1 MKIVL
6 VGNPNVG
13 KSVLFSR
20 LTGVKVIASN
30 YPGTTVEFTKGF
42 ILLDGIQHELIDIPG
57 TYSLNPTSKAESV
70 ALELLEQA
78 DIIINVVDATNLE
91 RNLRLTLELIHKTN
105 KPMVV
110 ALNLWDE
117 TKHRGVE
124 IDLEKLKAIFGIPV
138 IATCGLIGQGMKELV
153 LSLRDAK
160 VSPFKHDQ
168 DSLWDEI
175 GKIVKDV
182 QILHHRHHTFLDVVQ
197 EASIKPPFS
206 FGIAALIIAAAFMVV
221 RFVGEG
227 LIGYVFDPFFTHIYT
242 PLMVKLSGILGEGTF
257 LQEILVGKITE
268 GTITYSE
275 SFGVFTTGLYVPFAM
290 VLPYVCSFYF
300 ILGIL
305 EDWGYLPRLA
315 VIMDRSFHR
324 IGLHGYA
331 VIPTILGLGC
341 NVPGALSLRLFE
353 ERREKFIAATLMAI
367 AVPCMAQS
375 AVIIG
380 LLGPFGGQYVLLVFF
395 NLFIIWFVIGKILHV
410 TLPGRSPEILLEIPP
425 YRRPHVTVV
434 VKKLWTRISWF
445 VKEALPMVLMGIFL
459 VNVLL
464 YLKVIDML
472 SVVVSPVLTKL
483 WGLPKESMV
492 AFLIGFLRK
501 DVAVGMLRPLGLTV
515 KQLVVGTTILAI
527 YFPCAATLFILVKE
541 LGIKDMCKSIII
553 MCGTAISVGW
563 ILNTVLSLMG
573 M

>member
-1 MKIVL
+1 MI
-6 VGNPNVG
+6 
-13 KSVLFSR
+13 
-20 LTGVKVIASN
+20 
-30 YPGTTVEFTKGF
+30 
-42 ILLDGIQHELIDIPG
+42 
-57 TYSLNPTSKAESV
+57 
-70 ALELLEQA
+70 
-78 DIIINVVDATNLE
+78 
-91 RNLRLTLELIHKTN
+91 
-105 KPMVV
+105 V

-124 IDLEKLKAIFGIPV
+124 IDIEKLTEILGVPV
-138 IATCGLIGQGMKELV
+138 VATCGLIGQGVKELV
-153 LSLRDAK
+153 LKILQARQSTSKRE
-160 VSPFKHDQ
+160 H

-175 GKIVKDV
+175 GYIVKEV
-182 QILHHRHHTFLDVVQ
+182 QTLHHRHHTFLDVVQ

-206 FGIAALIIAAAFMVV
+206 FLIAAGVVAAAFMTV
-221 RFVGEG
+221 RFIGEG
-227 LIGYVFDPFFTHIYT
+227 LIGYIFDPFFDHVYS
-242 PLMVKLSGILGEGTF
+242 PLMVQLSALLGEGGF
-257 LQEILVGKITE
+257 LQSILVGEIVD
-268 GTITYSE
+268 GTIEYSE
-275 SFGVFTTGLYVPFAM
+275 SFGMLTTGLYVPFAM

-300 ILGIL
+300 ILGLL

-380 LLGPFGGQYVLLVFF
+380 LLGRFGGQYVLLVFF
-395 NLFIIWFVIGKILHV
+395 NLFIVWFVIGKILHV

-434 VKKLWTRISWF
+434 LRKLWTRISWF
-445 VKEALPMVLMGIFL
+445 VKEALPLVLAGILF
-459 VNVLL
+459 VNVLY
-464 YLKVIDML
+464 YLKIIDFL
-472 SVVVSPVLTKL
+472 SILFSPVLTKM
-483 WGLPKESMV
+483 WGLPKESIG

-501 DVAVGMLRPLGLTV
+501 DVAVGMLRPLGLNV
-515 KQLVVGTTILAI
+515 KQLVVASTILAV
-527 YFPCAATLFILVKE
+527 YFPCAATLLLLIRE
-541 LGIKDMCKSIII
+541 LGLKDMAKSIII
-553 MCGTAISVGW
+553 MCITAASVGW
-563 ILNTVLSLMG
+563 ILNTGLTLMG